1 MNQQNATPQPRP
13 VVVAVGAVTS
23 QGRGAETT
31 WEGVRGGNVAIRP
44 VQRLSTVGLRTDIAG
59 EVAPLSRPRDRAG
72 YPEGYDD
79 PALDFALVAAEEA
92 MASAADLGIAPE
104 RWGLVLGTCNAGLL
118 SAEQWYL
125 DERAG
130 REGKGEALAYS
141 TPQGLAEAVAGAHS
155 IRGPVL
161 SLNTACAAGA
171 NAVGYAAELISDGR
185 ADAVLTGGTDAL
197 SDVLFA
203 GFNSLESL
211 SPEPAKPYSADR
223 RGLSLGEGA
232 AMMVLVREDLA
243 ERLGLEVL
251 AQFAGLG
258 LSADGYHPT
267 APEPEGLG
275 AARAIQE
282 ALRQA
287 GVAPSEVGYLNSHGT
302 GTAKNDPAETAA
314 MRRALGEDLDQIW
327 VSSTKSM
334 IGHLLGAAGASEAMV
349 TVKALQTQT
358 APPTA
363 GLLAP
368 DPVCDL
374 RHVPIEAQPMETNAA
389 ICNNFAFGG
398 ANASL
403 VLTRDH
409 EDTRLPVTDRRVV
422 ITGLGAV
429 TSAGETV
436 AELESAVASGSAS
449 FTEVEGQQVGL
460 FAATGKE
467 QLAPRVR
474 RRMDRLAIGS
484 VVAAQAAL
492 EQAGHVADERTGIIL
507 GTEIGPMDVM
517 ERFAQPLFDE
527 DPSAANP
534 ALFPNTVYNAAAGQ
548 VAMNL
553 GCVGPTTTLTAGR
566 TAGAL
571 TLTMG
576 AQEIRRGRAEAI
588 LGTSAEAL
596 TPTVVCGLRDLGLFN
611 GGDWHAAEG
620 AASVLIED
628 RDAALARA
636 ATPLAELLGSGMAS
650 DGLGVGSISAS
661 GEGLERAV
669 RDGLERARVSPEDV
683 LNVWV
688 DLKGAPGADAAAE
701 SALARVLPTARLRAS
716 RPVLGDAFAVGG
728 LLDVVLAAGAISRGQ
743 VQGPVV
749 VTTSSSN
756 GFHLALVLGAAE
768 AASVVS

>member
-1 MNQQNATPQPRP
+1 MNQQHAAAQPRP

-23 QGRGAETT
+23 QGRGAEAT
-31 WEGVRGGNVAIRP
+31 WEGVRDGSVAIRT
-44 VQRLSTVGLRTDIAG
+44 VQRLSTEGIRTDIAG
-59 EVAPLSRPRDRAG
+59 EVAPLDKPADRAG

-79 PALDFALVAAEEA
+79 PALDFALIAAEEA
-92 MASAADLGIAPE
+92 MAAAEGLGIEPE

-118 SAEQWYL
+118 SVEQWYL

-141 TPQGLAEAVAGAHS
+141 TPQGLAEAVAGAHA

-171 NAVGYAAELISDGR
+171 NAVGYAAELIADGR

-223 RGLSLGEGA
+223 QGLSLGEGA

-243 ERLGLEVL
+243 EQLGLEVL

-267 APEPEGLG
+267 APEPEGRG

-287 GVAPSEVGYLNSHGT
+287 GVSASEVGYLNSHGT

-314 MRRALGEDLDQIW
+314 MRRALGEDLDQIR

-363 GLLAP
+363 GLVTP

-409 EDTRLPVTDRRVV
+409 EDTRLPVSDRRVV
-422 ITGLGAV
+422 LTGLGAV

-436 AELESAVASGSAS
+436 SALEEAVAAGEQA

-460 FAATGKE
+460 FTATGKE

-484 VVAAQAAL
+484 VVAAQSAL
-492 EQAGHVADERTGIIL
+492 EHADHTAGERTGIIL

-571 TLTMG
+571 TLSMG

-596 TPTVVCGLRDLGLFN
+596 TPAVVRGLLDLGLFD

-628 RDAALARA
+628 REAALERGAQ
-636 ATPLAELLGSGMAS
+636 PLAELLGTGMAS
-650 DGLGVGSISAS
+650 DGLGVGSVSAE
-661 GEGLERAV
+661 GEGLERAI
-669 RDGLERARVSPEDV
+669 RDGLERAGVSAQDV
-683 LNVWV
+683 EHVWV
-688 DLKGAPGADAAAE
+688 DLKGAAGSDAAAA
-701 SALARVLPTARLRAS
+701 SALGRVLPQSQRHAT

-728 LLDVVLAAGAISRGQ
+728 LLDVVLAAGAISREE
-743 VQGPVV
+743 VRGPVV

-768 AASVVS
+768 ADRVVS